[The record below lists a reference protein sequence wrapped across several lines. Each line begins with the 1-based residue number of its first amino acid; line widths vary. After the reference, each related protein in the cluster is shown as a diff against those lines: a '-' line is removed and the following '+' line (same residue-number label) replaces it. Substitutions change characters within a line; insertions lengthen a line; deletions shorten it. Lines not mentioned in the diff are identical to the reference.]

1 MIAQLDATVARPEI
15 AWDGLLPILTLGV
28 GALLLVLFR
37 SLMKQLPKAA
47 ADQAVPVIG
56 GLTVIAMW
64 VVGGFAGTD
73 VPLAGLRDDL
83 GDPLFFLGLLIV
95 IGLAGW
101 FAQYL
106 RLSVDA
112 ALTVMIGLTSLA
124 TTWGVWTD
132 RYEVD
137 GAFGLVGDQLGADGF
152 SLVITGVIAGA
163 IVLVALLLDDYLERE
178 GMAGAEMYVLML
190 FSGAGGAVMASAND
204 LIVLFLALET
214 LSIAVY
220 VMAAM
225 HMRRSES
232 QEAGLKYFVLGA
244 FSSAFLLYGI
254 ALTYGAVG
262 STNLIVIADF
272 LEQNRLIEDGLL
284 MAGMAML
291 LVGLGF
297 KVAAAPFHAWT
308 PDVYQ
313 GAPTP
318 VVAFMASAVKAAGF
332 AALVRVFVTTF
343 ADHADDWQPAVY
355 GLAILTLVVGS
366 FMAIVQRDAKRML
379 AYSSISHAGFILVGV
394 QAASDEGISS
404 VLFYAVAYTFLVIGS
419 FGVLSIVSGEGDRGT
434 SLDHLDGLS
443 TRRPA
448 LALAL
453 TVFLL
458 AQAGVPL
465 TSGFVAKFAVIGAAV
480 EARSYWLAIAA
491 MVTAV
496 VSAFLYLR
504 IILSMYLGQAED
516 DAPTIRVPRAAG
528 LAIIVALVITVGFGL
543 VPGELDDI
551 TRDAVPVLIAAGWR
565 RPDERRH
572 RVLGASGQL
581 GRGARGPYRR
591 SSRLRSAADARPPV
605 GFHRRTLGGVQRR
618 SGRAHPQCVAHHRTH
633 GDRGGR
639 ARRHDTAGRS
649 GAVAAHGDG
658 RDRVGRHLA
667 GRCCDC
673 ARPLARLGYGGAR
686 TPRTDL
692 RSLAPGPVAGRH
704 RSLAGV
710 EGCSV
715 QRLMTTV
722 AESARY
728 SAKIRRN
735 LAGEIVLDPFESG
748 GSQVA
753 SLGLGTCGSR
763 LCSARNPNSRVT
775 PRVGFSS

>member
-1 MIAQLDATVARPEI
+1 MIAQLEPTVVRPEI
-15 AWDGLLPILTLGV
+15 AWEGLLPILTLGV
-28 GALLLVLFR
+28 GALILVLFR
-37 SLMKQLPKAA
+37 SLLKQLPKGAA
-47 ADQAVPVIG
+47 EQIVPVVG
-56 GLTVIAMW
+56 GLTVVAMW

-73 VPLAGLRDDL
+73 IPLADLRDDI
-83 GDPLFFLGLLIV
+83 GEPAFY
-95 IGLAGW
+95 IGLAVVVALAAW
-101 FAQYL
+101 LARYL
-106 RLSVDA
+106 QLSIDA

-124 TTWGVWTD
+124 ATWGVWTD
-132 RYEVD
+132 RYDVD

-152 SLVITGVIAGA
+152 SLVITGVIAGS

-190 FSGAGGAVMASAND
+190 FAGAGGAVMASAND

-254 ALTYGAVG
+254 ALTYGATG

-284 MAGMAML
+284 MAGMAL
-291 LVGLGF
+291 LLLGLGF

-343 ADHADDWQPAVY
+343 ANHAEDWQPAVY
-355 GLAILTLVVGS
+355 ALAILTLVVGS
-366 FMAIVQRDAKRML
+366 FMAVVQRDAKRML

-394 QAASDEGISS
+394 QAASNEGISS

-419 FGVLSIVSGEGDRGT
+419 FGVLSIVSGEGDRDT
-434 SLDHLDGLS
+434 SLDDLDGLS

-453 TVFLL
+453 TIFLL

-504 IILSMYLGQAED
+504 IILSMYLGTADE
-516 DAPTIRVPRAAG
+516 DAPAIHVPRAAG
-528 LAIIVALVITVGFGL
+528 LAIIVALAITVGFGL
-543 VPGELDDI
+543 LPGELDDI
-551 TRDAVPVLIAAGWR
+551 TRDAVPVLVAAG
-565 RPDERRH
+565 
-572 RVLGASGQL
+572 
-581 GRGARGPYRR
+581 
-591 SSRLRSAADARPPV
+591 
-605 GFHRRTLGGVQRR
+605 
-618 SGRAHPQCVAHHRTH
+618 
-633 GDRGGR
+633 
-639 ARRHDTAGRS
+639 
-649 GAVAAHGDG
+649 
-658 RDRVGRHLA
+658 
-667 GRCCDC
+667 
-673 ARPLARLGYGGAR
+673 
-686 TPRTDL
+686 
-692 RSLAPGPVAGRH
+692 
-704 RSLAGV
+704 
-710 EGCSV
+710 
-715 QRLMTTV
+715 
-722 AESARY
+722 
-728 SAKIRRN
+728 
-735 LAGEIVLDPFESG
+735 
-748 GSQVA
+748 
-753 SLGLGTCGSR
+753 
-763 LCSARNPNSRVT
+763 
-775 PRVGFSS
+775 

>member
-1 MIAQLDATVARPEI
+1 MIAQLESTVARPEI

-56 GLTVIAMW
+56 GLTVVAMW
-64 VVGGFAGTD
+64 MVGGFAGTD

-83 GDPLFFLGLLIV
+83 GDPVFFLGLLIMV
-95 IGLAGW
+95 GLVGW

-124 TTWGVWTD
+124 ATWAVWTD
-132 RYEVD
+132 RYEID

-152 SLVITGVIAGA
+152 SLVITGVIASA

-178 GMAGAEMYVLML
+178 AMAGAEMYVLML

-551 TRDAVPVLIAAGWR
+551 TRDAVPVLIAAG
-565 RPDERRH
+565 
-572 RVLGASGQL
+572 
-581 GRGARGPYRR
+581 
-591 SSRLRSAADARPPV
+591 
-605 GFHRRTLGGVQRR
+605 
-618 SGRAHPQCVAHHRTH
+618 
-633 GDRGGR
+633 
-639 ARRHDTAGRS
+639 
-649 GAVAAHGDG
+649 
-658 RDRVGRHLA
+658 
-667 GRCCDC
+667 
-673 ARPLARLGYGGAR
+673 
-686 TPRTDL
+686 
-692 RSLAPGPVAGRH
+692 
-704 RSLAGV
+704 
-710 EGCSV
+710 
-715 QRLMTTV
+715 
-722 AESARY
+722 
-728 SAKIRRN
+728 
-735 LAGEIVLDPFESG
+735 
-748 GSQVA
+748 
-753 SLGLGTCGSR
+753 
-763 LCSARNPNSRVT
+763 
-775 PRVGFSS
+775 

>member
-1 MIAQLDATVARPEI
+1 MIAQLESTVARPEI
-15 AWDGLLPILTLGV
+15 AWEGLLPVLTLGV
-28 GALLLVLFR
+28 GALLLVLLR

-56 GLTVIAMW
+56 GLTAIAMW

-73 VPLAGLRDDL
+73 VPLAGLRNDL
-83 GDPLFFLGLLIV
+83 GDPLFFLGLLIMV
-95 IGLAGW
+95 GLVGW

-124 TTWGVWTD
+124 ATWGVWTD
-132 RYEVD
+132 RYEAD

-152 SLVITGVIAGA
+152 SLVTTGIIAGA

-254 ALTYGAVG
+254 ALTYGAAG

-272 LEQNRLIEDGLL
+272 LEQNRLVEDGLL

-480 EARSYWLAIAA
+480 EARSYWLAITA

-504 IILSMYLGQAED
+504 IILSMYLGQAAD

-551 TRDAVPVLIAAGWR
+551 TRDAVPVLIAAG
-565 RPDERRH
+565 
-572 RVLGASGQL
+572 
-581 GRGARGPYRR
+581 
-591 SSRLRSAADARPPV
+591 
-605 GFHRRTLGGVQRR
+605 
-618 SGRAHPQCVAHHRTH
+618 
-633 GDRGGR
+633 
-639 ARRHDTAGRS
+639 
-649 GAVAAHGDG
+649 
-658 RDRVGRHLA
+658 
-667 GRCCDC
+667 
-673 ARPLARLGYGGAR
+673 
-686 TPRTDL
+686 
-692 RSLAPGPVAGRH
+692 
-704 RSLAGV
+704 
-710 EGCSV
+710 
-715 QRLMTTV
+715 
-722 AESARY
+722 
-728 SAKIRRN
+728 
-735 LAGEIVLDPFESG
+735 
-748 GSQVA
+748 
-753 SLGLGTCGSR
+753 
-763 LCSARNPNSRVT
+763 
-775 PRVGFSS
+775 

>member
-15 AWDGLLPILTLGV
+15 AWDGLLPILTLGI

-37 SLMKQLPKAA
+37 SLMKQLPKSA

-83 GDPLFFLGLLIV
+83 GDPVFFFGLLIMV
-95 IGLAGW
+95 GLVGW

-124 TTWGVWTD
+124 ATWGVWTD

-272 LEQNRLIEDGLL
+272 LEQNRLVEDGLL

-516 DAPTIRVPRAAG
+516 DAPTIRVPRTAG

-551 TRDAVPVLIAAGWR
+551 TRDAVPVLIAAG
-565 RPDERRH
+565 
-572 RVLGASGQL
+572 
-581 GRGARGPYRR
+581 
-591 SSRLRSAADARPPV
+591 
-605 GFHRRTLGGVQRR
+605 
-618 SGRAHPQCVAHHRTH
+618 
-633 GDRGGR
+633 
-639 ARRHDTAGRS
+639 
-649 GAVAAHGDG
+649 
-658 RDRVGRHLA
+658 
-667 GRCCDC
+667 
-673 ARPLARLGYGGAR
+673 
-686 TPRTDL
+686 
-692 RSLAPGPVAGRH
+692 
-704 RSLAGV
+704 
-710 EGCSV
+710 
-715 QRLMTTV
+715 
-722 AESARY
+722 
-728 SAKIRRN
+728 
-735 LAGEIVLDPFESG
+735 
-748 GSQVA
+748 
-753 SLGLGTCGSR
+753 
-763 LCSARNPNSRVT
+763 
-775 PRVGFSS
+775 

>member
-15 AWDGLLPILTLGV
+15 AWDGLLPILTLSV

-124 TTWGVWTD
+124 ATWGVWTD

-178 GMAGAEMYVLML
+178 GMAGVEMYVLML

-394 QAASDEGISS
+394 QAASNEGISS

-504 IILSMYLGQAED
+504 IILSMYLGQADEA
-516 DAPTIRVPRAAG
+516 APTIRVPRAAG
-528 LAIIVALVITVGFGL
+528 LAIIVALAITVGFGL

-551 TRDAVPVLIAAGWR
+551 TRDAIPVLIAAG
-565 RPDERRH
+565 
-572 RVLGASGQL
+572 
-581 GRGARGPYRR
+581 
-591 SSRLRSAADARPPV
+591 
-605 GFHRRTLGGVQRR
+605 
-618 SGRAHPQCVAHHRTH
+618 
-633 GDRGGR
+633 
-639 ARRHDTAGRS
+639 
-649 GAVAAHGDG
+649 
-658 RDRVGRHLA
+658 
-667 GRCCDC
+667 
-673 ARPLARLGYGGAR
+673 
-686 TPRTDL
+686 
-692 RSLAPGPVAGRH
+692 
-704 RSLAGV
+704 
-710 EGCSV
+710 
-715 QRLMTTV
+715 
-722 AESARY
+722 
-728 SAKIRRN
+728 
-735 LAGEIVLDPFESG
+735 
-748 GSQVA
+748 
-753 SLGLGTCGSR
+753 
-763 LCSARNPNSRVT
+763 
-775 PRVGFSS
+775 

>member
-124 TTWGVWTD
+124 ATWGVWTD

-137 GAFGLVGDQLGADGF
+137 GAVGLVGDQLGAEGF

-204 LIVLFLALET
+204 LIVLVLALET

-272 LEQNRLIEDGLL
+272 LEQNRLVENGLL

-394 QAASDEGISS
+394 QAASDEGTSS

-551 TRDAVPVLIAAGWR
+551 TRDAVPVLIAAG
-565 RPDERRH
+565 
-572 RVLGASGQL
+572 
-581 GRGARGPYRR
+581 
-591 SSRLRSAADARPPV
+591 
-605 GFHRRTLGGVQRR
+605 
-618 SGRAHPQCVAHHRTH
+618 
-633 GDRGGR
+633 
-639 ARRHDTAGRS
+639 
-649 GAVAAHGDG
+649 
-658 RDRVGRHLA
+658 
-667 GRCCDC
+667 
-673 ARPLARLGYGGAR
+673 
-686 TPRTDL
+686 
-692 RSLAPGPVAGRH
+692 
-704 RSLAGV
+704 
-710 EGCSV
+710 
-715 QRLMTTV
+715 
-722 AESARY
+722 
-728 SAKIRRN
+728 
-735 LAGEIVLDPFESG
+735 
-748 GSQVA
+748 
-753 SLGLGTCGSR
+753 
-763 LCSARNPNSRVT
+763 
-775 PRVGFSS
+775 

>member
-254 ALTYGAVG
+254 ALAYGAVG

-551 TRDAVPVLIAAGWR
+551 TRDAVPVLIAAG
-565 RPDERRH
+565 
-572 RVLGASGQL
+572 
-581 GRGARGPYRR
+581 
-591 SSRLRSAADARPPV
+591 
-605 GFHRRTLGGVQRR
+605 
-618 SGRAHPQCVAHHRTH
+618 
-633 GDRGGR
+633 
-639 ARRHDTAGRS
+639 
-649 GAVAAHGDG
+649 
-658 RDRVGRHLA
+658 
-667 GRCCDC
+667 
-673 ARPLARLGYGGAR
+673 
-686 TPRTDL
+686 
-692 RSLAPGPVAGRH
+692 
-704 RSLAGV
+704 
-710 EGCSV
+710 
-715 QRLMTTV
+715 
-722 AESARY
+722 
-728 SAKIRRN
+728 
-735 LAGEIVLDPFESG
+735 
-748 GSQVA
+748 
-753 SLGLGTCGSR
+753 
-763 LCSARNPNSRVT
+763 
-775 PRVGFSS
+775 